1 VGSWFGTQMKG
12 SLMWNAPHIIW
23 HIYRSK
29 VTCFCS
35 VMLAVKSGL
44 ISLSVRIGPDVFTT
58 ERDNDDRDTMHT
70 REKWVKQ
77 LSSTCV
83 DNSNG

>member
-1 VGSWFGTQMKG
+1 
-12 SLMWNAPHIIW
+12 
-23 HIYRSK
+23 
-29 VTCFCS
+29 
-35 VMLAVKSGL
+35 MLAVKSGL